1 MPYSKSKY
9 TKAQTQ
15 ALTLAAMEVL
25 ADSQQALT
33 VSDICARKI
42 SLQGQT
48 TQKMSRCLNDLVE
61 MGMVK
66 KTKNKAGRMVYMATS
81 QLIEQ
86 GYEV

>member
-9 TKAQTQ
+9 SKEQTQ
-15 ALTLAAMEVL
+15 ALTLAAFEVL
-25 ADSQQALT
+25 ADSKEALT
-33 VSDICARKI
+33 VSDICSRKI
-42 SLQGQT
+42 TLNNQT

-66 KTKNKAGRMVYMATS
+66 KTKNRAGRMVYMATS
-81 QLIEQ
+81 QLLEQ

>member
-1 MPYSKSKY
+1 MPYSRSKY
-9 TKAQTQ
+9 SKEQTQ
-15 ALTLAAMEVL
+15 ALTLAAFEVL
-25 ADSQQALT
+25 ADSKEALT

-42 SLQGQT
+42 TLNGQT

-66 KTKNKAGRMVYMATS
+66 KTKNRAGRMVYMATS
-81 QLIEQ
+81 QLLEQ